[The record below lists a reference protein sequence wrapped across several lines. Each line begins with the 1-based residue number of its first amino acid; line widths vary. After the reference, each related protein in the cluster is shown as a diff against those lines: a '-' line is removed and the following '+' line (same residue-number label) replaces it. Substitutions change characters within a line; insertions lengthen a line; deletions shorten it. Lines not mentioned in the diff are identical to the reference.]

1 MDDRRGITRAAE
13 LELSGLRKGIM
24 NSLEKLTLLSIGE
37 EPPAPIRKTLEQLAG
52 LPYVESV
59 LALPDVH
66 WKADMEVPS
75 SIAIT
80 TRGMIVPE
88 FTSMDVNDGMGV
100 VKTGLQAD
108 EMSPERLVEFFASV
122 NANSATNHFD
132 TNRYSISASE
142 LRRTLTE
149 GARALLSR
157 YELDEKVLERM
168 EDDGRMPSNGLE
180 IPSLADV
187 VPLQLLLTKL
197 TRSEMG
203 LNFGGNHFLEVQ
215 VVEELVDREV
225 AGRWGFERGQIVV
238 MYHLGPGPFSAT
250 LLNHYSR
257 RSKLAPARVPLFFAS
272 KLLFH
277 YLQRMGKGAASRKWA
292 LHFRRNG
299 WTALPVESEE
309 GRLLR
314 QALAMAINFGYAYR
328 LATVRAIVDGLHG
341 AFSPNLAWELFCD
354 VSHNGI
360 EERVTPA
367 GTSWVARHNAC
378 RLEPGK
384 PAIVAGM
391 YDVPSYLGIGEDG
404 VDDRLRSYDH
414 GAGHLIESARKQGRL
429 APAEGQVT
437 RFRMSR
443 GRGAKLLSRNDI
455 PLRSSER
462 LDRVM
467 ECLVRNAMMRPVIRL
482 RPLGNLKNG

>member
-1 MDDRRGITRAAE
+1 MPVFSDAAA
-13 LELSGLRKGIM
+13 GLRKA
-24 NSLEKLTLLSIGE
+24 LTLALCCAAICVQSARAHEVPADIRLNIFVKPDGAALNLLVRVPLAAMNE
-37 EPPAPIRKTLEQLAG
+37 VEFPLRGQGYLVVSRADEAIRHAARIYLAENFDIFENGVALPAPQIRFARVS
-52 LPYVESV
+52 LPS
-59 LALPDVH
+59 DR
-66 WKADMEVPS
+66 S
-75 SIAIT
+75 
-80 TRGMIVPE
+80 
-88 FTSMDVNDGMGV
+88 
-100 VKTGLQAD
+100 
-108 EMSPERLVEFFASV
+108 FASYDE
-122 NANSATNHFD
+122 ARKYIETPP
-132 TNRYSISASE
+132 
-142 LRRTLTE
+142 LT
-149 GARALLSR
+149 
-157 YELDEKVLERM
+157 
-168 EDDGRMPSNGLE
+168 
-180 IPSLADV
+180 DV
-187 VPLQLLLTKL
+187 VPLQLLLTTF

-203 LNFGGNHFLEVQ
+203 LNFGGNHFLELQ

-225 AGRWGFERGQIVV
+225 AGRWGFERGQVVV

-257 RSKLAPARVPLFFAS
+257 RSKLQRARVPLFFAS

-277 YLQRMGKGAASRKWA
+277 YLQRMGKGSASRKWA

-299 WTALPVESEE
+299 WSAVPDESED

-314 QALAMAINFGYAYR
+314 QAFAMAINFGYAYR

-341 AFSPNLAWELFCD
+341 AISPGLAWELFCD

-360 EERVTPA
+360 EEHISSA

-384 PAIVAGM
+384 PTIVAGM
-391 YDVPSYLGIGEDG
+391 YDVPSYLGIGEG
-404 VDDRLRSYDH
+404 AVDDRLRSYDH
-414 GAGHLIESARKQGRL
+414 GAGHLIESSRKQGHL
-429 APAEGQVT
+429 ALAEGHVT

-443 GRGAKLLSRNDI
+443 GRGAKLLSSNDI

-467 ECLVRNAMMRPVIRL
+467 ECLVTNTMMRPVIRL

>member
-1 MDDRRGITRAAE
+1 MD
-13 LELSGLRKGIM
+13 S
-24 NSLEKLTLLSIGE
+24 SEKLTLLSIGE
-37 EPPAPIRKTLEQLAG
+37 ELPAPIRRTLEQLAG

-88 FTSMDVNDGMGV
+88 FTSMDVNDGMGIV
-100 VKTGLQAD
+100 RTGLRAD
-108 EMSPERLVEFFASV
+108 EMSPERLAAFFTSV

-142 LRRTLTE
+142 LRRTLSE
-149 GARALLSR
+149 GAQALLSR
-157 YELDEKVLERM
+157 YELDEKVLQGM
-168 EDDGRMPSNGLE
+168 EDGGRMPSNGLE
-180 IPSLADV
+180 SSPLTDV
-187 VPLQLLLTKL
+187 VPLQLLLTTF

-225 AGRWGFERGQIVV
+225 AAHWGFERGQVV
-238 MYHLGPGPFSAT
+238 IMYHLGPGPFSAT

-257 RSKLAPARVPLFFAS
+257 RSKLQRARVPLFFAS

-299 WTALPVESEE
+299 WTAVPADSEE

-314 QALAMAINFGYAYR
+314 QAFAMAINFGYAYR

-341 AFSPNLAWELFCD
+341 AVSPSLAWELFCD

-360 EERVTPA
+360 EECVSPA

-378 RLEPGK
+378 RLESGK
-384 PAIVAGM
+384 PTIVAGM
-391 YDVPSYLGIGEDG
+391 YDVPSYLGIGEPG
-404 VDDRLRSYDH
+404 VDARLRSYDH
-414 GAGHLIESARKQGRL
+414 GAGHLIESSRKRGHLAR
-429 APAEGQVT
+429 AEGQVT

-443 GRGAKLLSRNDI
+443 GRGARLLSRNDI
-455 PLRSSER
+455 ELRSSER

-467 ECLVRNAMMRPVIRL
+467 QCLMRNSMMRPVIRL